1 MKISSTNKEQKTI
14 KYSDSCCKGLA
25 HTMQEV
31 NFLANLKKKKLKRK
45 KRKKERK
52 ERKTIPK
59 TIKIEVYALPPRHI
73 NSLRQH
79 DKDILEEIKNSLF
92 AKTNK
97 NLKVISGLF
106 SQDKETILF
115 GYGSMFAVVM
125 SNFYDNF

>member
-1 MKISSTNKEQKTI
+1 MKISSTNKKQKTI

-31 NFLANLKKKKLKRK
+31 NFLTNLKK

-52 ERKTIPK
+52 TISK
-59 TIKIEVYALPPRHI
+59 TIKIEVYAPPPRHI

-97 NLKVISGLF
+97 NFKVISGLF

-115 GYGSMFAVVM
+115 GYGTMFAVVM

>member
-1 MKISSTNKEQKTI
+1 
-14 KYSDSCCKGLA
+14 
-25 HTMQEV
+25 
-31 NFLANLKKKKLKRK
+31 
-45 KRKKERK
+45 
-52 ERKTIPK
+52 
-59 TIKIEVYALPPRHI
+59 
-73 NSLRQH
+73 LRQH

-97 NLKVISGLF
+97 NFKVISGLF